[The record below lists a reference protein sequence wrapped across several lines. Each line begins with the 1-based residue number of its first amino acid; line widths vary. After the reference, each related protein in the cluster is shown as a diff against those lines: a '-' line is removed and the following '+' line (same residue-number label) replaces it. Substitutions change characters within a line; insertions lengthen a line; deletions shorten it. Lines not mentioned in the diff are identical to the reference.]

1 MQDIIIIPT
10 FNERKNIS
18 ELIKK
23 IFSIVPLIRVLVV
36 DDNSPDGTSE
46 EVKALQKSFPNLS
59 LLWRAKKEGLGP
71 AYVAAFEKVLKEKDI
86 RSVIMMDA
94 DFSHHPKYI
103 LNMLT
108 ALHSHDVIIGSWYAG
123 GGGTEGWEWYR
134 RLLSRYGNWY
144 FRFIT
149 RIPIRDCTGGFNCI
163 TLEALRKVD
172 LKKLSAFMG
181 YAFIFALKFY
191 LWKSGVRFLEIPIV
205 FKNRTQGKSKI
216 SNRIIQEGLM
226 TPWRFFIE

>member
-10 FNERKNIS
+10 FNERKNIP
-18 ELIKK
+18 ELIKE
-23 IFSIVPLIRVLVV
+23 IFSILPSIRVLVV
-36 DDNSPDGTSE
+36 DDNSPDGTAE
-46 EVKALQKSFPNLS
+46 EVSILQKRFPNVS

-71 AYVAAFEKVLKEKDI
+71 AYIAAFEKALEEKNI
-86 RSVIMMDA
+86 RSIIMMDA

-103 LNMLT
+103 PDMLN
-108 ALHSHDVIIGSWYAG
+108 ALRSHDVIIGSRYAR

-134 RLLSRYGNWY
+134 RLLSWCGNWY

-149 RIPIRDCTGGFNCI
+149 RAPIRDCTGGFNCI
-163 TLEALRKVD
+163 RLEALRRVD
-172 LKKLSAFMG
+172 LKKISAFKG

-191 LWKSGVRFLEIPIV
+191 LWKSGSSFLEIPIV

-216 SNRIIQEGLM
+216 SNRIIQEGIM
-226 TPWRFFIE
+226 TPWRFL